1 MKHVR
6 QATLLVTFLLIGAAA
21 GRAQEEAVPG
31 AASTARGKDL
41 VTVYIYR
48 YDSHGNLLFNQALPV
63 SYGEGPPH
71 GVKLRKI
78 AGLRKKRY
86 FTMRLP
92 PGTYSFDTTGMSGK
106 LKLEV
111 AAGGEYYLR
120 LDEGDYCVGEND
132 TFSDKKCEIKKTA
145 IFVETPEQ
153 ARGHLSG
160 VKPIEPNDVRDRKLV
175 IIP

>member
-6 QATLLVTFLLIGAAA
+6 QATFLVTFLLIGAAA
-21 GRAQEEAVPG
+21 GRAQEAVAG
-31 AASTARGKDL
+31 AAPTARGKDL
-41 VTVYIYR
+41 ATVYIYR
-48 YDSHGNLLFNQALPV
+48 YDSHGSLFFNQALPV
-63 SYGEGPPH
+63 SYGEGSFP
-71 GVKLRKI
+71 GMKLRKI
-78 AGLRKKRY
+78 AGLRNKRY

-92 PGTYSFDTTGMSGK
+92 PGTYSFDTTGRAGK

-120 LDEGDYCVGEND
+120 LDEGEFCVGESD
-132 TFSDKKCEIKKTA
+132 TFSDKKCEIRNTA
-145 IFVETPEQ
+145 LHVETAGQ

-160 VKPIEPNDVRDRKLV
+160 VKPIKPKDVRDRKLV